1 MTPPGDVAFDSAE
14 VSLCRILYFDHVLT
28 LQTSTSHALP
38 KSQGRSEVHYL
49 LCSKKA
55 VFISFGIN

>member
-1 MTPPGDVAFDSAE
+1 MEFVDEEQQRHLIVTPPGDVAFDSAE
-14 VSLCRILYFDHVLT
+14 T
-28 LQTSTSHALP
+28 PTSHALP